1 MYPNFLARR
10 IGRRAPAADRLRIT
24 DLRHGDAGTLVRV
37 FEGLSQRSRYQRF
50 HVGLASL
57 PRASLHRLVDVR
69 PGGHVAHVGWL
80 GSEPV
85 GLVRWIR
92 LSDDTGLAELAIEVI
107 DRVQG
112 RGVGKAL
119 LDRAA
124 SSAAA
129 AGIRVFQAFVAPGND
144 LVLEFAL
151 GRGATVD
158 PDDSSALCIPVRAL
172 WADPTSALSAGDRA
186 ESGRVIA

>member
-1 MYPNFLARR
+1 MYPNLLARR

-50 HVGLASL
+50 HVGLRE
-57 PRASLHRLVDVR
+57 PRRASASARRRASGATCRSRRLAR
-69 PGGHVAHVGWL
+69 FRAGGTG
-80 GSEPV
+80 
-85 GLVRWIR
+85 RWIR

-129 AGIRVFQAFVAPGND
+129 AGIRAFQAFVAPGND

-172 WADPTSALSAGDRA
+172 SADPTSALSAGDRA